1 LVGSFV
7 ETLSTRIIG
16 SFADRSAESVD
27 AHIVWSAAG
36 PSKADRP
43 AKGEGIMAKKA
54 KKAKKVK
61 KAKKKK

>member
-1 LVGSFV
+1 LQTGQ
-7 ETLSTRIIG
+7 
-16 SFADRSAESVD
+16 AESVD
-27 AHIVWSAAG
+27 ARIVWNAAG

-43 AKGEGIMAKKA
+43 ANEEGIMAKKA